1 MQLDHGMVATKSG
14 PRLRVAVQRLR
25 MTVFVG
31 VSPVM
36 PNHRPFSH
44 ASLLSLRS
52 TGFRLAASAALG
64 FALTAANGLA
74 QQTESPSAPASTDGS
89 RAPVVVSDSTSAT
102 SAQANAAAANALLK
116 VEAAD
121 QGGKDD
127 PNSPLNRKLSDKER
141 FKQQNELRQE
151 LKGPYKKWVNQDVR
165 WIITDQELKAF
176 KSLSNDEERDAF
188 IEQFWQRRNP
198 DPESPENTY
207 RDEYYRR
214 IAYANEHFAAGK
226 PGWMT
231 DRGHMYI
238 AYGKPD
244 SIDSHPSGGS
254 YDRPMEEGGGQTS
267 TFPFET
273 WHYRYIEG
281 IGDNIDIE
289 FVDTCMCG
297 DYHMT
302 IDRSEK
308 DALLHVPGAGAT
320 LYEQMGMAKQADR
333 FKGGLENLGTGPM
346 SGMQQ
351 SKEFDR
357 LERYAKLQA
366 PPVIKFQDL
375 KLEEFLST
383 HKVLNGPFFP
393 FDVRTDYVKVTDD
406 TVLMP
411 ITLQIK
417 NKDITF
423 VTKDGVSK
431 GEVHIIGRVSTITD
445 KIVQSFEDTVEVEEP
460 SELLPKLL
468 SNSQLYWKALP
479 LRPGRYRVDIAIKD
493 VNNPDHIGTWAQ
505 GVVVPRYDDD
515 RLSASSLILA
525 ARMEKVP
532 SKEIGAGN
540 FIIGNTKLLPEVT
553 ANAMQP
559 VIFHKD
565 QNLNFWMQV
574 YNLGINQDSKK
585 NGATIDYEIINL
597 ADGKPIFNTHESAA
611 TLGASSDQVTLAKTV
626 PLTSVPAGKYSI
638 KVSVNDAVSKQTIAQ
653 TAPFTVE

>member
-1 MQLDHGMVATKSG
+1 
-14 PRLRVAVQRLR
+14 
-25 MTVFVG
+25 
-31 VSPVM
+31 M
-36 PNHRPFSH
+36 P
-44 ASLLSLRS
+44 SLPPSLSL
-52 TGFRLAASAALG
+52 FRAGVLASATLALSAVPG
-64 FALTAANGLA
+64 TLLA
-74 QQTESPSAPASTDGS
+74 QQSSQPAGTTAALASPAAGDGS
-89 RAPVVVSDSTSAT
+89 AENAT
-102 SAQANAAAANALLK
+102 SAQANARAAQALLDA
-116 VEAAD
+116 EATGNTAKGASAKD
-121 QGGKDD
+121 DVGGKAD

-141 FKQQNELRQE
+141 FNQQKELRQE
-151 LKGPYKKWVNQDVR
+151 LKGPYKKWANEDVR
-165 WIITDQELKAF
+165 WIITDQEMKAF

-198 DPESPENTY
+198 DPESPENTF
-207 RDEYYRR
+207 RDENYRR
-214 IAYANEHFAAGK
+214 IAYSNEHFAAGK
-226 PGWMT
+226 PGWLT

-238 AYGKPD
+238 AFGKPD

-267 TFPFET
+267 TFPFEI
-273 WHYRYIEG
+273 WHYRYLEG
-281 IGDNIDIE
+281 VGDNVDIE
-289 FVDTCMCG
+289 FVDTCQCG

-320 LYEQMGMAKQADR
+320 MYEQTGQAKQADR
-333 FKGGLENLGTGPM
+333 FRGGLENLGTGPM
-346 SGMQQ
+346 SSQQQ

-375 KLEEFLST
+375 KLESFLST

-417 NKDITF
+417 NRNITF
-423 VTKDGVSK
+423 QTKDGVSK
-431 GEVHIIGRVSTITD
+431 GQVHIIGRVSTITD
-445 KIVQSFEDTVEVEEP
+445 KIVQTFEDTVEVEEP
-460 SELLPKLL
+460 SELLPKQLD
-468 SNSQLYWKALP
+468 NSQLYWKALP
-479 LRPGRYRVDIAIKD
+479 LRPGRYRIDIAIKD

-505 GVVVPRYDDD
+505 GVNVPRYDDD

-525 ARMEKVP
+525 AKMEKVP

-540 FIIGNTKLLPEVT
+540 FIIGNTKLLPRVT
-553 ANAMQP
+553 ANQTQP
-559 VIFHKD
+559 AVFHKD

-585 NGATIDYEIINL
+585 NGATFNYQIINL
-597 ADGKPIFNTHESAA
+597 ADGKPIFSTDESSA
-611 TLGASSDQVTLAKTV
+611 TLGASSDQLTVAKTV
-626 PLTSVPAGKYSI
+626 PLASVPAGKYSV
-638 KVSVNDAVSKQTIAQ
+638 KVSVNDGVSKQEIAQ